1 MVKLVVGGDGGEVGG
16 TTGLLAS
23 QFISCSWHDLQHCHV
38 SRVTCHVSR
47 SHAPA
52 RGHGLQ
58 LVLPL
63 ELSAREVRVVDLV
76 ALVPED
82 VPRRVVVVARH
93 RGLPG

>member
-1 MVKLVVGGDGGEVGG
+1 MTEAQWAAPRGCSRRSSSAAPG
-16 TTGLLAS
+16 TTCN
-23 QFISCSWHDLQHCHV
+23 IVTCHV
-38 SRVTCHVSR
+38 SRVTC
-47 SHAPA
+47 HAPA

-82 VPRRVVVVARH
+82 VARRVVVVARH

>member
-1 MVKLVVGGDGGEVGG
+1 MTEAQWAAPRGCSRRSSSAAPG
-16 TTGLLAS
+16 TTCN
-23 QFISCSWHDLQHCHV
+23 IVTCHV
-38 SRVTCHVSR
+38 SRVTQSR
-47 SHAPA
+47 VTCHAPA

-82 VPRRVVVVARH
+82 VARRVVVVARH